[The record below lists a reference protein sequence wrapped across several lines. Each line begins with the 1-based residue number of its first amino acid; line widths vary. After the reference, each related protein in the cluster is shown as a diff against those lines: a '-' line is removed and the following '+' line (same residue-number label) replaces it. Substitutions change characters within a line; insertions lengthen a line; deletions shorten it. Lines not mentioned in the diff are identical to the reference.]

1 MEHAYKVITLEDAMN
16 NNKAPSL
23 GAIRRDKGDKF
34 SKGLVMVWL
43 LYINDLLNLNKPLT
57 EDQIEWCATQII
69 SDFAYLKISDLTLL
83 TKRIISG
90 VYGEF
95 FESLNSAKLL
105 RFFTQYA
112 EERMELAENNSLRAH
127 QNHAS
132 EDTFNYSQ
140 NIERIW
146 KGAKGFNSNK

>member
-1 MEHAYKVITLEDAMN
+1 MSHAYKVIKIEDAMN
-16 NNKAPSL
+16 INAPSL
-23 GAIRRDKGDKF
+23 GAIRRDKGDNF

-43 LYINDLLNLNKPLT
+43 IYINDILNLNKPLT

-69 SDFAYLKISDLTLL
+69 NDFAYLKITDLTLL

-90 VYGEF
+90 KYGEF
-95 FESLNSAKLL
+95 FEALNSAKML
-105 RFFTQYA
+105 RFFSEYA
-112 EERMELAENNSLRAH
+112 EERFELAENNSLRAH
-127 QNHAS
+127 KDQAS
-132 EDTFNYSQ
+132 EETFNYSQ